1 MTSAAK
7 PLERYVSFKNIDC
20 AGKAQRVIDRL
31 QPRIDAGTNPYWAYF
46 EKQRAS
52 ALQQGFDDLRVLHS
66 YLPTIREILAD
77 DEDTRTLALLED
89 LEETCM

>member
-31 QPRIDAGTNPYWAYF
+31 QPRIDAGTNPYWAYTN
-46 EKQRAS
+46 RPN
-52 ALQQGFDDLRVLHS
+52 H
-66 YLPTIREILAD
+66 
-77 DEDTRTLALLED
+77 
-89 LEETCM
+89 